1 MRSLWK
7 TGMSVGTSF
16 VLASTLVA
24 GAGCKKKNQDG
35 AGSASATGTGSAV
48 ATGSGSATGSGAA
61 TGSGSAAAPMT
72 PEQLATWY
80 GGCWSHFNARKWD
93 DFKACFAADMVE
105 EDLGS
110 GLTTKGADASVE
122 NAKAFAAGFSD
133 GKGEPQL
140 TLVNGTHIVSI
151 TLFTGT
157 HDGAL
162 KSPAGE
168 IPASK
173 KPVAILMA
181 HAIDINAEGKAV
193 RERFLMDSGSLMGQM
208 GMLPKE
214 VPFRGPAEPWP
225 EKAVVIA
232 KGDATESANVAA
244 YNAGIETFN
253 KHDLKGVEASF
264 AENAVWSEMGSP
276 KDQSRAEMVK
286 GLEEFWGGFS
296 DMKLSPEETWAA
308 GDYIVSFGTVSGTN
322 DGKFAAMGLDKTGKK
337 FAAKYIEIDHL
348 TGGKVD
354 KAWLFSDSTS
364 IAGQLGL
371 LPPPGGAPPPAK

>member
-7 TGMSVGTSF
+7 TGMSVAL
-16 VLASTLVA
+16 VSTLIA
-24 GAGCKKKNQDG
+24 GAGCKKKTQDG
-35 AGSASATGTGSAV
+35 AGSASATGSAV
-48 ATGSGSATGSGAA
+48 ATGSGAATATGSGAA
-61 TGSGSAAAPMT
+61 TGSAAAAKT

-80 GGCWSHFNARKWD
+80 GECWAHFNARKWD

-110 GLTTKGADASVE
+110 GLTTKGADASLE

-133 GKGEPQL
+133 GKGEQQL
-140 TLVNGTHIVSI
+140 TLVNGTHIVSV
-151 TLFTGT
+151 TRFTGT

-168 IPASK
+168 IPATK
-173 KPVAILMA
+173 KPLAILMA
-181 HAIDINAEGKAV
+181 HAIDGNAEGKAV
-193 RERFLMDSGSLMGQM
+193 RERFLMDSGSMMGQL
-208 GMLPKE
+208 GLLPEK

-244 YNAGIETFN
+244 YNAGIESFN
-253 KHDLKGVEASF
+253 KHDIKAVEGSF
-264 AENAVWSEMGSP
+264 ADSVVWSEQSSP
-276 KDQSRAEMVK
+276 KDQTKAEMVK

-296 DMKLSPEETWAA
+296 DVKLAPEETWGA
-308 GDYIVSFGTVSGTN
+308 GEYVVSFGTVAGTN
-322 DGKFAAMGLDKTGKK
+322 DGKFPPMGIDKTGKK
-337 FAAKYIEIDHL
+337 FAAKYVEIDHF

-354 KAWLFSDSTS
+354 KAWLFMDSTS
-364 IAGQLGL
+364 VAGQLGL